1 MKNMHKSSTISLFT
15 LVTALTVFTTRDVN
29 AQGGLQPP
37 PVPAGNP
44 ITAEKTMLGKAL
56 FWDEQLSSTRMT
68 ACGTCH
74 ILTAGGSDPRSII
87 GNPASTAPGRDGLF
101 GTPDDVTGSPGV
113 IRSGADGLYIADAD
127 FSLAPQVTPRRSMAA
142 VNAGYPRSLFW
153 DGRAFEEFRD
163 PLTNNVIL
171 PRFAAL
177 ESQALGPILSDVE
190 MGHEGLD
197 WSGVTDRLQ
206 SVSPLAMASNI
217 PADLAAWMNNR
228 DYPAL
233 FHEVFGDP
241 AITAVRIAFALATYQ
256 RELYTNQA
264 PIDDFLNGNANALTP
279 QEQRGFNV
287 FNSPQAG
294 CNICHGGPLFSDN
307 LFHYTG
313 VTPQNEDP
321 GLGGING
328 DPRAE
333 GLMKTPSLRN
343 AELRGP
349 FFHNGNTQ
357 SLADVVAFYN
367 RGGNF
372 NGPNKAP
379 GVRPLGLNA
388 GQQADLIAFLG
399 RPMTDPRLRDGIAP
413 FDRPTLFTEA
423 NQGGQIYGQPTA
435 GSAGFRPVMVALE
448 PPMLGNPSLTV
459 GVDRGL
465 GGAAATLLVDRA
477 ADFAGSPL
485 RGATCYL
492 DLSGA
497 LQQNPVTLDGVGAGN
512 GTASLSFQ
520 VPNMT
525 VLIGQSFYAQ
535 WFIEDPSAP
544 AGVSATAAVQFT
556 LFRN

>member
-1 MKNMHKSSTISLFT
+1 MHQSSTISLIT

-44 ITAEKTMLGKAL
+44 ITAEKTLLGKAL

-74 ILTAGGSDPRSII
+74 ILTAGGSDPRSVV
-87 GNPASTAPGRDGLF
+87 GNPNSTHPGADGIF
-101 GTPDDVTGSPGV
+101 GTNDDVTGSPGV
-113 IRSGADGLYIADAD
+113 VRSGADGLYIADAD
-127 FSLAPQVTPRRSMAA
+127 FSLRLQVTPRRSMPA

-177 ESQALGPILSDVE
+177 ESQALGPIMSEVE

-197 WSGVTDRLQ
+197 WSGVGDRLESSQ
-206 SVSPLAMASNI
+206 PLAMATNI
-217 PADLAAWMNNR
+217 PVDLNIWINNR

-233 FHEVFGDP
+233 FADAFGDP
-241 AITAVRIAFALATYQ
+241 AITPVRIAMALATYQ

-264 PIDDFLNGNANALTP
+264 PIDDFLNGNPNALTQ

-313 VTPQNEDP
+313 VTPQNEDA

-343 AELRGP
+343 VELRAP
-349 FFHNGNTQ
+349 YFHNGNEAT
-357 SLADVVAFYN
+357 LAGVVNFYN

-388 GQQADLIAFLG
+388 GQRADLLAFMG
-399 RPMTDPRLRDGIAP
+399 RPLTDPRLRDGLAP
-413 FDRPTLFTEA
+413 FDRPTLFSES
-423 NQGGQIYGQPTA
+423 NQGGVVYGLPTP
-435 GSAGFRPVMVALE
+435 GSAGIRPVMVALE
-448 PPMLGNPSLTV
+448 PPMLDNPSLTV

-465 GGAAATLLVDRA
+465 GGAAATLLVDRS

-485 RGATCYL
+485 RGATSYL
-492 DLSGA
+492 ALSAA
-497 LQQNPVTLDGVGAGN
+497 LIQNPVTLDGVGAGN
-512 GTASLSFQ
+512 GTSSLSFA
-520 VPNMT
+520 VPDQAA
-525 VLIGQSFYAQ
+525 LIGQNFYAQ
-535 WFIEDPSAP
+535 WFIEDPDAP
-544 AGVSATAAVQFT
+544 AGVSATSAVHFT

>member
-1 MKNMHKSSTISLFT
+1 MNQSSTISLFT

-44 ITAEKTMLGKAL
+44 ITVEKTMLGKAL

-87 GNPASTAPGRDGLF
+87 GDPRSTHPGADGIF

-113 IRSGADGLYIADAD
+113 VRSGADGLYIADAD
-127 FSLAPQVTPRRSMAA
+127 FSLAPQVTGRRSMPA
-142 VNAGYPRSLFW
+142 VNAGYPRALFW
-153 DGRAFEEFRD
+153 DGRALEQFRD
-163 PLTNNVIL
+163 PLTNAVIL
-171 PRFAAL
+171 PQFAAL
-177 ESQALGPILSDVE
+177 ESQALGPIMSEVE

-197 WSGVTDRLQ
+197 WSGVSDRLQ
-206 SVSPLAMASNI
+206 NSTPLAMATNI
-217 PADLAAWMNNR
+217 PVDLNAWINNR
-228 DYPAL
+228 SYPQL
-233 FHEVFGDP
+233 FADAFGDP
-241 AITAVRIAFALATYQ
+241 AITPVRIAFALATYQ

-264 PIDDFLNGNANALTP
+264 PIDDFLNGNPNALTA

-313 VTPQNEDP
+313 VTPQFEDP
-321 GLGGING
+321 GLGDING

-333 GLMKTPSLRN
+333 GQMKTPTLRN
-343 AELRGP
+343 AELRAP

-357 SLADVVAFYN
+357 TLADVVAFYN

-379 GVRPLGLNA
+379 GVRPLGLSPQ
-388 GQQADLIAFLG
+388 QQADLVAFLG
-399 RPMTDPRLRDGIAP
+399 RPMTDPRLRDGVAP
-413 FDRPTLFTEA
+413 FDRPTLFSET
-423 NQGGQIYGQPTA
+423 NQSGQTYGAPTFGSGGFLP
-435 GSAGFRPVMVALE
+435 SMVALE
-448 PPMLGNPSLTV
+448 PPMLGNPSLTL
-459 GVDRGL
+459 GVDGAL

-492 DLSGA
+492 DLSAA
-497 LQQNPVTLDGVGAGN
+497 LMQNPVVLDGAGPGDGTSSLSFAIPN
-512 GTASLSFQ
+512 TASL
-520 VPNMT
+520 
-525 VLIGQSFYAQ
+525 IGQNFYAQ
-535 WFIEDPSAP
+535 WFIEDAAAP
-544 AGVSATAAVQFT
+544 AGVSATQAVQFT
-556 LFRN
+556 LYRN